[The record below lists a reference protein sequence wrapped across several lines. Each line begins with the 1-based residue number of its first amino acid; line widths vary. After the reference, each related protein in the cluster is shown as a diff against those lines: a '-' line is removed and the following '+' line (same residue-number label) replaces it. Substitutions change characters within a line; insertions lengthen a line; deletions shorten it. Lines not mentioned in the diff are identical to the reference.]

1 MTLGT
6 SRSSF
11 RFRHLHRHSVEW
23 RHHFRRSDPYAA
35 HVPFAGRT
43 RVAFRLFAVMAV
55 LLLAGCA
62 GGERPELIAGASVPD
77 ADPTPLPTTIPTPT
91 PFEQPTAEPVATAAP
106 APPADP
112 IDCLNQ
118 RQRVGQLIWP
128 LATEA
133 ELPNAR
139 RLAVISEIGGIGLLG
154 IPDLTIKDAIAD
166 LQAAGPLELLIA
178 SDEEGGLVQRL
189 AGVLDVLPSAAQLAA
204 NRTPGEVRTLMTDY
218 ANGMT
223 ELGITVAFAPVVD
236 IGGGPGIGSRAFG
249 DDPAVVTEYA
259 AAVAEGL
266 RAGGVTPV
274 FKHFPGHGS
283 ASADSH
289 ISLPV
294 TPPLSEL
301 RQKDLL
307 PYETLLPTAEAVMVG
322 HLSVPGLSDE
332 TPTSLSPN
340 TIGQLL
346 RGEFAYRGLVIS
358 DAMNMG
364 AITNNWTVPQAAE
377 LSISAGTDVV
387 LLGKIDEVEPVV
399 DHLVAAIEAGAL
411 NPNRVDE
418 AARRVLA
425 LKDTTSLCVGAQ

>member
-1 MTLGT
+1 
-6 SRSSF
+6 
-11 RFRHLHRHSVEW
+11 
-23 RHHFRRSDPYAA
+23 
-35 HVPFAGRT
+35 
-43 RVAFRLFAVMAV
+43 LFAVATAV
-55 LLLAGCA
+55 LLLTACA
-62 GGERPELIAGASVPD
+62 GGDRPELIAGASVPD
-77 ADPTPLPTTIPTPT
+77 ADPTPLPTIEPTPI
-91 PFEQPTAEPVATAAP
+91 PVEEPTAEPVATEVP
-106 APPADP
+106 NPPTDVLA
-112 IDCLNQ
+112 CLNQ

-139 RLAVISEIGGIGLLG
+139 RLQVISEVGGIGLLG
-154 IPDLTIKDAIAD
+154 IPDPTIKDAIAE
-166 LQAAGPLELLIA
+166 LQSAGPLELVIA

-189 AGVLDVLPSAAQLAA
+189 AGVLGVVPSAAQLAA
-204 NRTPGEVRTLMTDY
+204 NRSPGEVRTLMTDY
-218 ANGMT
+218 AAGMVD
-223 ELGITVAFAPVVD
+223 LGVTMAFAPVVD

-259 AAVAEGL
+259 GAVAEGL

-307 PYETLLPTAEAVMVG
+307 PYESLLPTAEAVMVA

-346 RGEFAYRGLVIS
+346 RSEFAYNGLVIS

-364 AITNNWTVPQAAE
+364 AITNNWSVPEAAE
-377 LSISAGTDVV
+377 LSISAGADVI

-399 DHLVAAIEAGAL
+399 DHLVASINAGQL